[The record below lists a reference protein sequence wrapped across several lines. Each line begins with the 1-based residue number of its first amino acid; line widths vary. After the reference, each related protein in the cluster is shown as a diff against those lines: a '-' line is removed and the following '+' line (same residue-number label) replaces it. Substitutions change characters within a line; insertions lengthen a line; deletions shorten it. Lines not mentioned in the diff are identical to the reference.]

1 MSILDNT
8 VFIIRDNAVA
18 EVTYRDLMDYAETT
32 TRPTGIGTKRY
43 VTTDADDNW
52 CVAAWLTWGGPEHII
67 SRHDS
72 EAEAQAAVEA
82 IWVREIEDVP
92 DLMLFCTREAAEE
105 ALVEMRGD

>member
-1 MSILDNT
+1 MSLLDNT
-8 VFIIRDNAVA
+8 VFIVRDNAVA
-18 EVTYRDLMDYAETT
+18 EVTYHDLMDYVETT

-43 VTTDADDNW
+43 VTTDADGNW

-82 IWVREIEDVP
+82 IWVREIEGAA
-92 DLMLFCTREAAEE
+92 DLMLFCSREAAEE
-105 ALVEMRGD
+105 ALAEMEDE